1 MGLPFERVWVT
12 GASAGIG
19 RATCLELARQ
29 GAKVAATARSEDK
42 LAELTE
48 EAAPLAGS
56 ITAYPGDIT
65 DAPRMRDIALGI
77 QQDMGGIDVALLNA
91 GTYLPLSID
100 TWSDESFAD
109 TYRLNVQGMVHCIS
123 AVLPVFKDQGK
134 GHLAL
139 VSSIAG
145 VKGLPTS
152 AAYGS
157 SKAAV
162 THMAE
167 AMRCEQAATGIK
179 VQVILPG
186 FIKTPLTDKNEFP
199 MPFLMPAEKAAKR
212 IVSGL
217 QSNRFEVTFPK
228 RFTWMVKATAALPDF
243 IYFPIIGKLT
253 GSSRG

>member
-1 MGLPFERVWVT
+1 MTLPFERVWVT

-19 RATCLELARQ
+19 RATCLELAAQ
-29 GAKVAATARSEDK
+29 GAHVAATARSADK
-42 LAELTE
+42 LDSLVAEATRL
-48 EAAPLAGS
+48 PGS
-56 ITAYPGDIT
+56 ITAFPGDIT
-65 DAPRMRDIALGI
+65 DSERMRAVVAEISDQLGPL
-77 QQDMGGIDVALLNA
+77 DVALLNA
-91 GTYLPLSID
+91 GTYLPLTLD
-100 TWSDESFAD
+100 DWTNEAFAE
-109 TYRLNVQGMVHCIS
+109 TYRLNVQGTVHCIS
-123 AVLPVFKDQGK
+123 AVLPGFKDRGE
-134 GHLAL
+134 GHIAI

-186 FIKTPLTDKNEFP
+186 FVKTPLTDKNEFP
-199 MPFLMPAEKAAKR
+199 MPFLIPAEKAAKR

-217 QSNRFEVTFPK
+217 QSSRFEITFPK
-228 RFTWMVKATAALPDF
+228 RFTWLVKATAALPDF
-243 IYFPIIGKLT
+243 IYFPIIGRVT
-253 GSSRG
+253 GASR